1 MRFKTVISMT
11 EEEREKYYAE
21 KRKEYIKPM
30 LDKIAREDGT
40 LDLEGL
46 AYLLTDLTDEIEE
59 FQGWRR
65 S

>member
-1 MRFKTVISMT
+1 MRFKSVISMT
-11 EEEREKYYAE
+11 EEERGKYYEE
-21 KRKEYIKPM
+21 KTKEYIKPM

-46 AYLLTDLTDEIEE
+46 AHLLTELTEEIEE
-59 FQGWRR
+59 FQEWRR

>member
-11 EEEREKYYAE
+11 EEEREKYYAD

>member
-1 MRFKTVISMT
+1 MRFKSVISMT